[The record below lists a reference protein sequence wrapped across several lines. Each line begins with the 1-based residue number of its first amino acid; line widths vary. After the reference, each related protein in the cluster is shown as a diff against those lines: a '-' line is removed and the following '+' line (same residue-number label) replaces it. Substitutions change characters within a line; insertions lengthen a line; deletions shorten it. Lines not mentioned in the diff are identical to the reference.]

1 MSPRRRNYGNV
12 VEFLFAPVTLN
23 ATITYT
29 LVIAQFYLNNL
40 RGNIGAAGMQQ
51 RLPAGSNIILRLPVY
66 ARIKAALVH
75 ASAMASTRI
84 IILIKVMNRI
94 SLRKRV

>member
-1 MSPRRRNYGNV
+1 MSPRRRNYSNV
-12 VEFLFAPVTLN
+12 VEFLFAPVN
-23 ATITYT
+23 ATITYI

-94 SLRKRV
+94 NRDKSS